1 MRTFEKANV
10 EEVTLG
16 IDFTNRLGI
25 AASVA
30 SGTVSAILV
39 SDSSDATSTVLD
51 GTTAT
56 IVGKQAQFRV
66 KAGTSGALYRV
77 TLLATMGN
85 SDIFQEQLDLVI
97 K

>member
-1 MRTFEKANV
+1 MRTFEKANA

-16 IDFTNRLGI
+16 IDFTDRLGI

-30 SGTVSAILV
+30 SGTLSAILL

-51 GTTAT
+51 GTTAP

-66 KAGTSGALYRV
+66 KAGTSRAKYRV